1 MYGYLTTRTFPQG
14 VSIQMGQFEAT
25 GKGLVDWL
33 SFTSEKGM
41 LNANTAGSLRAASRE
56 VLSAVEPEGWEAL
69 DLRTIDIEDFT
80 ARFERLRLGKY
91 KPESL
96 LVYKS
101 RFRNG
106 VQMYL
111 QYVDNPSGWRYKAER
126 PAALRKKPGSGKGE
140 LDAEATETPAD
151 SRITRSGT
159 IEYPFPLRSGLVV
172 TLKLPV
178 DLTKQESRRLAGF
191 IDSLAVDSTL
201 ALPAHG
207 GGNGGDVKLG

>member
-1 MYGYLTTRTFPQG
+1 
-14 VSIQMGQFEAT
+14 MGSFEAT

-56 VLSAVEPEGWEAL
+56 VLSAVEPDGWEAV
-69 DLRTIDIEDFT
+69 DLRTIDIEDMST
-80 ARFERLRLGKY
+80 RFERLRLGKY

-101 RFRNG
+101 RFRNA

-111 QYVDNPSGWRYKAER
+111 QYIENPSGWKYKPER
-126 PAALRKKPGSGKGE
+126 PAALRKKPAAPGVKGE
-140 LDAEATETPAD
+140 AGSESSELPGDG
-151 SRITRSGT
+151 RITRSGT
-159 IEYPFPLRSGLVV
+159 IEYPFPLRPGMVV

-178 DLTKQESRRLAGF
+178 DLTKQESKRLSGF

-201 ALPAHG
+201 ALPAHSGTG
-207 GGNGGDVKLG
+207 GGEVKLGVA